1 MKFPKI
7 FLLAP
12 SGCSP
17 FLELLHGGAA
27 AKIAGGYGCAT
38 SMRLQKQKKYSRAC
52 PAGTRVTLQVGC
64 LLSKPEGKV
73 DFSCNSA
80 TTNGR
85 FRRPKTLIKKTWSR
99 SFRSVANTVGC
110 HVRMAPR
117 IAGENKRYYSRHPG
131 TLRISRVHTS
141 RKVTFPLLSRPAW
154 TLALK
159 GWASKEGPE
168 AHMNAYLR
176 EVCKK
181 NRERLDTTS
190 KR

>member
-1 MKFPKI
+1 MLAFSGVASRRGCGQNRRRLRMRHIYETTETKEIFSRVPSRYTSNSPGWLPPKQTRRKSRL
-7 FLLAP
+7 FLQFSHHKRP
-12 SGCSP
+12 IS
-17 FLELLHGGAA
+17 
-27 AKIAGGYGCAT
+27 T
-38 SMRLQKQKKYSRAC
+38 
-52 PAGTRVTLQVGC
+52 
-64 LLSKPEGKV
+64 PE
-73 DFSCNSA
+73 N
-80 TTNGR
+80 
-85 FRRPKTLIKKTWSR
+85 PHQKTWSR